1 MAGNKFSSD
10 PFNVTF
16 FPGSEMS
23 TVHKI
28 TIVPDNL
35 YESFESFYL
44 EIMQIYAESSLRGQL
59 RIGNTSTIRVTIID
73 NDGELATVGAWI
85 ACMHTQ
91 YPLLARACSPAS
103 SVQADQA

>member
-1 MAGNKFSSD
+1 MAGNSFSSD

-16 FPGSEMS
+16 SPGSEMS
-23 TVHKI
+23 TIHNI
-28 TIVPDNL
+28 TIVSDNL

-44 EIMQIYAESSLRGQL
+44 EITQIYAESSLRGQL
-59 RIGNTSTIRVTIID
+59 RIGSSSPIRVTIID
-73 NDGELATVGAWI
+73 DDGELAAVGAWI

-91 YPLLARACSPAS
+91 HPLLARACSPAS